1 MRRSKQ
7 RPPTGRDT
15 LSVVGPSLR
24 KVHHLSRADAR
35 RIAVRAQ
42 RLTADRP
49 TDVHETV
56 RALTFLQL
64 NPTSAIAP
72 SADLVLWSRLGSSYD
87 PQELADALDE
97 QTIIEFRGMLRVAE
111 DLALYRAEMAVW
123 PGTGTRVKDWQR
135 GNRQWVA
142 DNEACRQDILELL
155 RADGPLPISELPD
168 TCVRPWKS
176 SGWNN
181 NRNVIM
187 LLGLMVQMGD
197 VAPAGGTGRDRLWDL
212 AERVYPPGPP
222 VPLEEAYR
230 IRDERRLA
238 ALGIARPKGPEQPVE
253 PLDVRD
259 VGEPAVIEGVRGEWR
274 VDPAQLDL
282 PFEGRAALLSP
293 LDLLLY
299 DRKRMTDVFE
309 FDYILEMYKPVAARR
324 WGYFALPVLVG
335 DRLVGKLDAT
345 ADVKAGVLRV
355 HAVHEDEPWTP
366 DARAAVDRE
375 IDDLA
380 QWLELDL
387 LRSS

>member
-1 MRRSKQ
+1 M
-7 RPPTGRDT
+7 
-15 LSVVGPSLR
+15 
-24 KVHHLSRADAR
+24 HHLSRADAR

-42 RLTADRP
+42 RLTAARP

-56 RALTFLQL
+56 RALSFLQL

-72 SADLVLWSRLGSSYD
+72 SADLVLWSRLGSAYD
-87 PQELADALDE
+87 PRELADALDE

-168 TCVRPWKS
+168 TCVRPWRS

-181 NRNVIM
+181 NRNVTM

-212 AERVYPPGPP
+212 AERVYPPDPP

-259 VGEPAVIEGVRGEWR
+259 AGEPAVIEGVRGEWR
-274 VDPAQLDL
+274 VDPAQLDV

-335 DRLVGKLDAT
+335 DRLVGKLDVA

-355 HAVHEDEPWTP
+355 HAVHEDDPWSP
-366 DARAAVDRE
+366 DARAAVDAE
-375 IDDLA
+375 IEDLA
-380 QWLELDL
+380 HWLELELDVV
-387 LRSS
+387 RS

>member
-1 MRRSKQ
+1 M
-7 RPPTGRDT
+7 
-15 LSVVGPSLR
+15 
-24 KVHHLSRADAR
+24 HHLSRADAR

-42 RLTADRP
+42 WLTADRP
-49 TDVHETV
+49 TDLHETV
-56 RALTFLQL
+56 RHLTFLQL
-64 NPTSAIAP
+64 NPTAAIAP
-72 SADLVLWSRLGSSYD
+72 SADLVLWSRLGSAYD
-87 PQELADALDE
+87 PQDLTDALDE
-97 QTIIEFRGMLRVAE
+97 QSIIEFRGMLRVAQ
-111 DLALYRAEMAVW
+111 DMALYRAEMAVW
-123 PGTGTRVKDWQR
+123 PGVGPRVKDWQR

-142 DNEACRQDILELL
+142 DNEACRQDVLELL

-181 NRNVIM
+181 NRNVTM

-212 AERVYPPGPP
+212 AERVYPPDPP
-222 VPLEEAYR
+222 IPLEEAYR

-238 ALGIARPKGPEQPVE
+238 ALGIARSKGPEQPVE
-253 PLDVRD
+253 PLDVRE
-259 VGEPAVIEGVRGEWR
+259 VGEPATIDGVRGEWR
-274 VDPAQLDL
+274 VDPALLDAG

-293 LDLLLY
+293 FDLLLY

-309 FDYILEMYKPVAARR
+309 FDYILEMFKPAAARR
-324 WGYFALPVLVG
+324 WGYYALPVLYG

-355 HAVHEDEPWTP
+355 HAVHEGDPW
-366 DARAAVDRE
+366 DAATRAAVDRE

-380 QWLELDL
+380 RWLELDL
-387 LRSS
+387 RRS